1 MPVWRF
7 RTVSFSVLSCKVTGM
22 CSAPHLRT
30 PRADTA
36 SGQPSSIPDVEAQV
50 SHLQVAGVFVLVEQ
64 NQEADVPVQLD
75 PTTPVVVHGDRHPL
89 PRHRSL
95 LIDGEMVPPLT
106 FHHYSVQ
113 REGDH
118 DVPGEP
124 GGGGNG
130 MGAKVADTKVA
141 MLSSVSLW
149 SSTLGAGTGVGE
161 VSREDASGGGVVMS
175 GTGGAEVE
183 LFSASREGTVTLT
196 GGRVV
201 LTVLGCGVRGFP
213 GRRAG
218 SVRTE
223 LGGGVVLM
231 VNTVVV

>member
-1 MPVWRF
+1 M
-7 RTVSFSVLSCKVTGM
+7 TVHNF
-22 CSAPHLRT
+22 
-30 PRADTA
+30 
-36 SGQPSSIPDVEAQV
+36 E
-50 SHLQVAGVFVLVEQ
+50 
-64 NQEADVPVQLD
+64 
-75 PTTPVVVHGDRHPL
+75 L
-89 PRHRSL
+89 PRSPAASHKR
-95 LIDGEMVPPLT
+95 GP
-106 FHHYSVQ
+106 SVT
-113 REGDH
+113 
-118 DVPGEP
+118 P
-124 GGGGNG
+124 G

-175 GTGGAEVE
+175 GTGGAEVA
-183 LFSASREGTVTLT
+183 LVSASREGTVTLT

-223 LGGGVVLM
+223 LGGGVVLV
-231 VNTVVV
+231 VNTVVVVGVVFTTVG